1 MAPRRSARDSRQ
13 LIFKAAAVEFA
24 ERGYAAAGVD
34 RIAEKA
40 RVNKAMIYYHFGSKA
55 DLYREV
61 LQDMFRAVSARAR
74 AIADGDG
81 TPEAKFDTWVATL
94 VEEAA
99 ARPHFPPIMLRELA
113 SGGEHLDP
121 DTVRLLDAV
130 YGAIRDMV
138 VAGQQQGDFAN
149 VNPLLAHFTII
160 PAVMFFL
167 ARARVIS
174 RRRRLHADIADPITR
189 DAFVQHMQRVVRRM
203 LRKD

>member
-1 MAPRRSARDSRQ
+1 MPARRPTRDSRE
-13 LIFKAAAVEFA
+13 LIFKAAAAEFA

-34 RIAEKA
+34 RIAEHA

-55 DLYREV
+55 DLYREI

-113 SGGEHLDP
+113 SGGDHLDA
-121 DTVRLLDAV
+121 DTVRLLDSV
-130 YGAIRDMV
+130 YGAVRDMV
-138 VAGQQQGDFAN
+138 LAGQKRGDFGN

-174 RRRRLHADIADPITR
+174 RPGRAKADIADPITR
-189 DAFVQHMQRVVRRM
+189 EAFVRHMQRVVRRM

>member
-1 MAPRRSARDSRQ
+1 MPARRPTRDSRE
-13 LIFKAAAVEFA
+13 LIFKAAAAEFA
-24 ERGYAAAGVD
+24 ERGYEAAGVD
-34 RIAEKA
+34 RIAAHA

-81 TPEAKFDTWVATL
+81 TPEAKFDIWVATL

-113 SGGEHLDP
+113 SGGEHLDS

-130 YGAIRDMV
+130 YGAVRDMV
-138 VAGQQQGDFAN
+138 LAGQKGGDFAN

-174 RRRRLHADIADPITR
+174 RPGRSKADIADPITR
-189 DAFVQHMQRVVRRM
+189 EAFVRHMQRVVRRM

>member
-1 MAPRRSARDSRQ
+1 MAPRRPARDSRQ
-13 LIFKAAAVEFA
+13 LILRAAAVEFA

-34 RIAEKA
+34 RIAGKA

-55 DLYREV
+55 DLYREI

-74 AIADGDG
+74 AIADGEG

-99 ARPHFPPIMLRELA
+99 ARPHFPSIMLRELA
-113 SGGEHLDP
+113 SGGDRLDP
-121 DTVRLLDAV
+121 DTVRLLDSV
-130 YGAIRDMV
+130 YGAVREMV
-138 VAGQQQGDFAN
+138 LAGQQQGDFAN

-167 ARARVIS
+167 ARARFV
-174 RRRRLHADIADPITR
+174 RRRGRLHADIADPITQE
-189 DAFVQHMQRVVRRM
+189 AFVRHMQRVVRRM

>member
-121 DTVRLLDAV
+121 DTVRTLGRLGLKTI
-130 YGAIRDMV
+130 GALVMVSPLVGSPFLTFHSSFPVFASSAMTWASSVTIRIL
-138 VAGQQQGDFAN
+138 
-149 VNPLLAHFTII
+149 PCE
-160 PAVMFFL
+160 
-167 ARARVIS
+167 
-174 RRRRLHADIADPITR
+174 
-189 DAFVQHMQRVVRRM
+189 
-203 LRKD
+203 